1 MDELIFTGF
10 GIDIIKRSGEY
21 FIRYD
26 TGTIAMIEKESKI
39 TLEEAS
45 KAQKSESDA
54 YEVIIAT
61 QTREGKTNR
70 FFRKNNRFL
79 QWVGN

>member
-10 GIDIIKRSGEY
+10 GIDIIKRNGEY

-39 TLEEAS
+39 TLEEAL

-61 QTREGKTNR
+61 QTREGKNKP
-70 FFRKNNRFL
+70 FFSK
-79 QWVGN
+79 

>member
-1 MDELIFTGF
+1 MNEVIFTGF
-10 GIDIIKRSGEY
+10 GVDIIKRNGEY

-39 TLEEAS
+39 NPEEAL
-45 KAQKSESDA
+45 KAQKSENDA

-61 QTREGKTNR
+61 QTREGKNKP
-70 FFRKNNRFL
+70 FFS
-79 QWVGN
+79 

>member
-10 GIDIIKRSGEY
+10 GIDIIKRNGEY

-39 TLEEAS
+39 TLEEAL
-45 KAQKSESDA
+45 KAQKVKAMLMKLLLPLRLE
-54 YEVIIAT
+54 
-61 QTREGKTNR
+61 REKTNR
-70 FFRKNNRFL
+70 SFRNNNRFL
-79 QWVGN
+79 RWVGN

>member
-1 MDELIFTGF
+1 MEMNEVIFAGF
-10 GIDIIKRSGEY
+10 GVDIIKRDGEY

-39 TLEEAS
+39 TSEEAL
-45 KAQKSESDA
+45 KAQKSENDA

-61 QTREGKTNR
+61 QTREGKNKPL
-70 FFRKNNRFL
+70 FSKE
-79 QWVGN
+79 

>member
-10 GIDIIKRSGEY
+10 GIDIIKRSGEC

-39 TLEEAS
+39 TLEEAL

-61 QTREGKTNR
+61 QTREGKNKP
-70 FFRKNNRFL
+70 FFSKE
-79 QWVGN
+79 